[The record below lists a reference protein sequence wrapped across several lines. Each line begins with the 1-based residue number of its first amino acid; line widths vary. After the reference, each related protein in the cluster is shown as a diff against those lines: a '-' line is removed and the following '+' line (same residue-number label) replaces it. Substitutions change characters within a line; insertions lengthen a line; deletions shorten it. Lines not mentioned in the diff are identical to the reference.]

1 MHSHADRGNERAK
14 NMPGTT
20 KVRRSY
26 QSFTNMKDAQGLLF
40 FKSSDRSATMKTW
53 EQLIKGTL
61 DANVRSLARLIS
73 KIENR
78 DEGWQ
83 DAMRRIYPHCGN
95 AKVIGIT
102 GSPGAGKSTLTN
114 AMTVCIQKMNKSV
127 GIIAVDPSS
136 PFSGGAVLGD
146 RLRMRD
152 VGTLP
157 GVYIRSMATRG
168 MLGGLCQGA
177 RDVARILDA
186 FGKDI
191 VLIETV
197 GVGQDEIEVVKTA
210 DMVLVVCV
218 PGQGDGIQ
226 AIKAG
231 VMEIADIYVVNKSDR
246 PGADE
251 VVVDIQGMLELSAKK
266 VPVLKTVA
274 AEHKGIQVLVDEI
287 LLLLNHQTSND
298 HFQQEQIREELL
310 SLTQQMVFQS
320 IYAQWQANG
329 FLKQA
334 IDNILKGKTDPYTL
348 VNDYLKRIKYL

>member
-1 MHSHADRGNERAK
+1 MN
-14 NMPGTT
+14 
-20 KVRRSY
+20 
-26 QSFTNMKDAQGLLF
+26 
-40 FKSSDRSATMKTW
+40 TW
-53 EQLIKGTL
+53 DKLIKGTL
-61 DANVRSLARLIS
+61 EKKVRSLARLIS
-73 KIENR
+73 KVENR
-78 DEGWQ
+78 ENGWQ
-83 DAMRRIYPHCGN
+83 GAMIQIYPHCG
-95 AKVIGIT
+95 KTRVIGIT

-114 AMTVCIQKMNKSV
+114 ALTACLQKMNKSV

-136 PFSGGAVLGD
+136 PFTGGAVLGD

-210 DMVLVVCV
+210 DMVLVICV

-231 VMEIADIYVVNKSDR
+231 VMEIADIFVVNKADR

-251 VVVDIQGMLELSAKK
+251 VVMDIQGMLELSEKK
-266 VPVLKTVA
+266 VPVMKTVA
-274 AEHKGIQVLVDEI
+274 ASHQGTHQLVDEI
-287 LLLLNHQTSND
+287 LLRINQQTSND
-298 HFQQEQIREELL
+298 QFRQNQIREEIL

-320 IYAQWQANG
+320 ILEKWQEND
-329 FLKQA
+329 FLTQS
-334 IDNILKGKTDPYTL
+334 IQNVLDGKTDPYSL
-348 VNDYLKRIKYL
+348 VKEFLFKQETTKNG

>member
-1 MHSHADRGNERAK
+1 
-14 NMPGTT
+14 
-20 KVRRSY
+20 
-26 QSFTNMKDAQGLLF
+26 
-40 FKSSDRSATMKTW
+40 MKTW

-61 DANVRSLARLIS
+61 DGNVRSLARFIS
-73 KIENR
+73 KVENR
-78 DEGWQ
+78 DMGWQ
-83 DAMRRIYPHCGN
+83 DAMTQIYPYCGKT
-95 AKVIGIT
+95 KVIGIT
-102 GSPGAGKSTLTN
+102 GAPGAGKSTLTN
-114 AMTVCIQKMNKSV
+114 AVTALLQKMNKSV

-146 RLRMRD
+146 RLRMCD

-231 VMEIADIYVVNKSDR
+231 VMEIADIYVVNKADR
-246 PGADE
+246 QGADE
-251 VVVDIQGMLELSAKK
+251 VVMDIQGMLELSEKK

-274 AEHKGIQVLVDEI
+274 SSHKGIQALVDEI
-287 LLLLNHQTSND
+287 LLRMNQQTSND
-298 HFQQEQIREELL
+298 QFRKEQIREELL
-310 SLTQQMVFQS
+310 SLTQQMVFQY
-320 IYAQWQANG
+320 IYEQWQNTG
-329 FLKQA
+329 FLTQA
-334 IDNILKGKTDPYTL
+334 IQDVLDNKTDPYTL
-348 VNDYLKRIKYL
+348 VNHYFEQIKKQEAIKNG